1 MQFPVI
7 CGILFMQGTSIHQAA
22 AGTVAER
29 GVDLMTMTA
38 IRKAAKAKI
47 LLCKRMGIP
56 ELVGYYTAHLELLE
70 ALWKDG
76 FSNITDE
83 DVKKDLRGYKVNVED
98 DEFYINI
105 CLDLAFVEV
114 ESKQAVIRFGEYIFA
129 K

>member
-1 MQFPVI
+1 
-7 CGILFMQGTSIHQAA
+7 
-22 AGTVAER
+22 
-29 GVDLMTMTA
+29 MTMTA

-70 ALWKDG
+70 TLWKDG

-83 DVKKDLRGYKVNVED
+83 DVKKDLRGYKINVD
-98 DEFYINI
+98 DTELYINF